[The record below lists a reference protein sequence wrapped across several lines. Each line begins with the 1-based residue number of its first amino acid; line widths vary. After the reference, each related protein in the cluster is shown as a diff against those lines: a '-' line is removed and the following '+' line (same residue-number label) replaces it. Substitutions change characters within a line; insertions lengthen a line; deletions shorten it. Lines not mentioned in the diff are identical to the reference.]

1 MFALILQSAS
11 PHIEITAEGVAALA
25 AIIGLCTAG
34 MAVYVKTSIKSSLA
48 AFEVSLITKL
58 NGTYTRKGECQAWM
72 QEKARAGELAS
83 AKAALEATAKETERR
98 LERLEESHA
107 HHNYD

>member
-34 MAVYVKTSIKSSLA
+34 MA
-48 AFEVSLITKL
+48 EVLKIP
-58 NGTYTRKGECQAWM
+58 AV
-72 QEKARAGELAS
+72 
-83 AKAALEATAKETERR
+83 
-98 LERLEESHA
+98 
-107 HHNYD
+107 